1 MTEGPTKVKPQRP
14 PSGRRPGE
22 VACLEMIAGKSPGKT
37 WPLTEGNGIIGRT
50 SRAQVQLED
59 DGVSREHAKLVTT
72 DEGFVNLVDLG
83 STNGTFL
90 NGGRVDVA
98 VVREGDRIEIGPDV
112 TLRFGYATP
121 NAGTA
126 TDEPAEPPIE
136 LSPREL
142 EVAKLVAEGLTN
154 AEVAGKLHISPYTVM
169 THLSNAYARIGV
181 KSRTALAKLVAEG
194 RLVAKTKR

>member
-1 MTEGPTKVKPQRP
+1 MH
-14 PSGRRPGE
+14 
-22 VACLEMIAGKSPGKT
+22 
-37 WPLTEGNGIIGRT
+37 
-50 SRAQVQLED
+50 LED
-59 DGVSREHAKLVTT
+59 DGVSREHAKLVATE
-72 DEGFVNLVDLG
+72 EGFVNLVDLG

-98 VVREGDRIEIGPDV
+98 VVREGDRIDIGPDV
-112 TLRFGYATP
+112 TLRFGYGAP
-121 NAGTA
+121 GAQPA
-126 TDEPAEPPIE
+126 KEEPAEPPIE

-142 EVAKLVAEGLTN
+142 EIAKLVAEGLTN

-194 RLVAKTKR
+194 RLVAKVRNR